1 MLILYASLLLLFSS
15 ANWQTWMQD
24 EWADIEKEELECALA
39 ISLSEQDQK
48 GKKVIGKLHGLSAL
62 TLNIIQ
68 L

>member
-1 MLILYASLLLLFSS
+1 
-15 ANWQTWMQD
+15 MQD

-48 GKKVIGKLHGLSAL
+48 GKKVIGKLHGLSVL